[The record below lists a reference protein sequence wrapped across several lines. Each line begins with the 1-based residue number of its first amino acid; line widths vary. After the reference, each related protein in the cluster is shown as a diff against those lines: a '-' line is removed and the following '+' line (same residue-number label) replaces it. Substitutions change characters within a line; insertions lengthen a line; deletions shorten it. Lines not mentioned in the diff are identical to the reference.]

1 MEHEN
6 FVFDL
11 GLYTKSATHSLM
23 LKET

>member
-1 MEHEN
+1 MEYEN